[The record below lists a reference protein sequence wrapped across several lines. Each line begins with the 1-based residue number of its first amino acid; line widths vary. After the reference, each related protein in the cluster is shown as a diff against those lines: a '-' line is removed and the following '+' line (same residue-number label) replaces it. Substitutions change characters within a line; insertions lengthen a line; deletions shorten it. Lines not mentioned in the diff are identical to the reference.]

1 MYMGFSED
9 MVPHNLVVY
18 FIVSK
23 FGTKTYLYID
33 LHRYNITSLLS
44 TLSQEDHRDLFR
56 VVKWGH
62 TSVCRFFRILYKGKL
77 WLSPPEAA
85 EAVEQ
90 GFNFTAPQALILIL
104 VPPFFRR
111 YCDPKMLPFGD
122 SHLQPPRHGIHKPAN
137 KKICFMASVTLW
149 GFCSL

>member
-104 VPPFFRR
+104 FPPFLEGTAILKCYPLGIRIFNHQDMA
-111 YCDPKMLPFGD
+111 YINLPT
-122 SHLQPPRHGIHKPAN
+122 
-137 KKICFMASVTLW
+137 KKYVLW
-149 GFCSL
+149 LL